1 MTFPGFASS
10 GGGAPGVGFGGGV
23 AFVGVGFA
31 GGNARR
37 VVAAVDDDAAILAEA
52 EAFETIATSRTS
64 RTRPSPTRRTRPS
77 TRNRNRTRIGA
88 PMDRRSARERF
99 DSPWTRGP
107 RAVAPRP
114 SAWWC
119 TTRASPRPS
128 SPPPR
133 RRPRSRWARRARTSS
148 TCLAKK
154 AARAGPASSQVAR
167 FVGIASAGF
176 ARRSADHFGWTE
188 RTPRSPSPRAKSR
201 TPRRPRRRDANQA
214 RGFAPRPLAIRRRRG
229 GEDMY
234 VLAREVVVL
243 AAVGVTGFGGAH
255 ALPVTLRGGGRGRG
269 PAVVL
274 L

>member
-1 MTFPGFASS
+1 MRA
-10 GGGAPGVGFGGGV
+10 
-23 AFVGVGFA
+23 
-31 GGNARR
+31 
-37 VVAAVDDDAAILAEA
+37 
-52 EAFETIATSRTS
+52 IATSRTS

-77 TRNRNRTRIGA
+77 PTRRTRPSTRNRHRTRIGA

-133 RRPRSRWARRARTSS
+133 RRPRSRWARRARTPSA
-148 TCLAKK
+148 CLAKK

-188 RTPRSPSPRAKSR
+188 RTPRSPSPRAVAADAEKAEKAAN
-201 TPRRPRRRDANQA
+201 ANQA